1 MAVAKLPQVQYR
13 KGATTKVDQHEII
26 DHWFEVPLTHG
37 LIFSRGKDAA
47 LSSWFADQSI
57 KIFAREVINT
67 TTRSEERRVGK
78 ECRSRWSPYH

>member
-37 LIFSRGKDAA
+37 LIFSRGKML
-47 LSSWFADQSI
+47 LSLHGLRIRAF

-67 TTRSEERRVGK
+67 SGYADS
-78 ECRSRWSPYH
+78 SR

>member
-47 LSSWFADQSI
+47 LS
-57 KIFAREVINT
+57 
-67 TTRSEERRVGK
+67 
-78 ECRSRWSPYH
+78 

>member
-37 LIFSRGKDAA
+37 LIFLVAKMLLSLHGLRIRA
-47 LSSWFADQSI
+47 LRFLHVRLLIPQI
-57 KIFAREVINT
+57 R
-67 TTRSEERRVGK
+67 
-78 ECRSRWSPYH
+78 